1 MKNQEKNII
10 TDLEEELKYLMK
22 GLDTLTYSYT
32 HCQKIGIKESYSYE
46 ELDKWEAFT
55 ARYAR
60 LSDILT
66 QKIFNSM
73 MIVMEGYAGSLIDK
87 AHFAEKNNLLSSAE
101 EFTQLRLLRNFIAHE
116 YTKQNTNEIFIKV
129 FDNCPMLIDLI
140 VSVNGFCRKNIFS
153 A

>member
-55 ARYAR
+55 ARYVR
-60 LSDILT
+60 LSDI
-66 QKIFNSM
+66 
-73 MIVMEGYAGSLIDK
+73 
-87 AHFAEKNNLLSSAE
+87 
-101 EFTQLRLLRNFIAHE
+101 
-116 YTKQNTNEIFIKV
+116 
-129 FDNCPMLIDLI
+129 
-140 VSVNGFCRKNIFS
+140 
-153 A
+153 